1 MNTWQQIAEEF
12 GGRYEDGGSFG
23 GPVVQ
28 VLCGEWTIV
37 LDTLTQQMGRTRL
50 SYTCVHVVFIPL
62 DDSRFLIYRTD
73 IVSTL
78 RKLLGMQDI
87 KVGFPE
93 LDEALIIKG
102 NRPQQL
108 RLYFNDPRLRQL
120 FIEQPNVDLELLA
133 ADDWYRAKT
142 HEQLAQ
148 LRLTASGVLQELAQL
163 RQLFNFFGNALDRL
177 AQIGLASAEAPS
189 IH

>member
-12 GGRYEDGGSFG
+12 GGRYEDGGSFS

-28 VLCGEWTIV
+28 VPCGEWTIV
-37 LDTLTQQMGRTRL
+37 LNTFTQQMGRTRL
-50 SYTCVHVVFIPL
+50 SYTRMHAVFIPL
-62 DDSRFLIYRTD
+62 DDSRFLIYRND

-78 RKLLGMQDI
+78 SKLLGMQDI

-133 ADDWYRAKT
+133 ADDWYRSKS
-142 HEQLAQ
+142 HEELAQ
-148 LRLTASGVLQELAQL
+148 LRLTASGVVQDLTQL
-163 RQLFNFFGNALDRL
+163 RQLFNFFGSALDRL
-177 AQIGLASAEAPS
+177 VQIGSASAQAAS
-189 IH
+189 VH